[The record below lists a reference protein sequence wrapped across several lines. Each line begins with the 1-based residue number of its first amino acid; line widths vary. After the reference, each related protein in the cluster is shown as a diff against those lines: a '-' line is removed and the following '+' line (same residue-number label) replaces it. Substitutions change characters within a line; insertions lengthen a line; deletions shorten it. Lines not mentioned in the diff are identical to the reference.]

1 MEEEKSA
8 GAVTFYKEGSNIEFL
23 LLHYGKGH
31 WGFPKGHIEANES
44 EEQAMLR
51 ELEEETG
58 ISDAKIIPNFR
69 EHITYFFMENGK
81 KIRKHVVFFLV
92 ESKTKEV
99 KLSFEHTD
107 YAWLPYEKAIE
118 TLTFGNARKVLKK
131 AYDFLKQR
139 SLGDFFG

>member
-1 MEEEKSA
+1 
-8 GAVTFYKEGSNIEFL
+8 
-23 LLHYGKGH
+23 
-31 WGFPKGHIEANES
+31 
-44 EEQAMLR
+44 
-51 ELEEETG
+51 
-58 ISDAKIIPNFR
+58 
-69 EHITYFFMENGK
+69 MENGK
-81 KIRKHVVFFLV
+81 KVRKQVVFFLV

>member
-8 GAVTFYKEGSNIEFL
+8 GAVTFYREKGNIEFL

-31 WGFPKGHIEANES
+31 WGFPKGHIEANET
-44 EEQAMLR
+44 ETQAMLR

-58 ISDAKIIPNFR
+58 IKDVKIIPNFR
-69 EHITYFFMENGK
+69 ECITYFFMDNGK
-81 KIRKHVVFFLV
+81 KIKKQVVFFLV
-92 ESKTKEV
+92 ESKTKDV

-107 YAWLPYEKAIE
+107 YAWLPYKKAIE

-131 AYDFLKQR
+131 AYDFLKQC
-139 SLGDFFG
+139 SLGDFS